1 MTPHRLASSARAVAA
16 AALALA
22 LSAALGVHPAQA
34 AAPGPGQFPAK
45 APTPAPPPVAPPA
58 AAKAPADRPTA
69 DQGAVDGDP
78 KARAEALRKGPA
90 RVGDR
95 AVQVVASIVV
105 KVVHPAE
112 VRRTTIESLKAGG
125 GWPLLVTDQELHL
138 AVPLPAVATVIDQ
151 LSAAGIVLQKSLQR
165 VDRTEEIVQLQ
176 AKLKSKREILARLRG
191 LLDDADTGSTLRVE
205 GTMNQLLSEV
215 EQLQGD
221 LNVAEASVRMARVVV
236 SFQYHQRQRITYVRS
251 PFQWLNQLDID
262 RFLADF

>member
-1 MTPHRLASSARAVAA
+1 MTPQRLPSSARAVAA

-22 LSAALGVHPAQA
+22 IGAAAGVHPAQA
-34 AAPGPGQFPAK
+34 AVPGPVQVPAK
-45 APTPAPPPVAPPA
+45 APAPVPPPA

-78 KARAEALRKGPA
+78 KARAEALRKGHPH
-90 RVGDR
+90 VGDR

-112 VRRTTIESLKAGG
+112 VRRTTIESLKAAG

-151 LSAAGIVLQKSLQR
+151 LAAAGIVLQKSLQR

>member
-1 MTPHRLASSARAVAA
+1 MSTRQALSLARVAVST
-16 AALALA
+16 ALALA
-22 LSAALGVHPAQA
+22 PGFASAAAAAPASPPSPVQA
-34 AAPGPGQFPAK
+34 AAK
-45 APTPAPPPVAPPA
+45 VAPPA
-58 AAKAPADRPTA
+58 PAPVKPPVDRPTG

-78 KARAEALRKGPA
+78 KARAEALRKGHPP
-90 RVGDR
+90 VGER

-112 VRRTTIESLKAGG
+112 VRRTTLESLKGQG

-138 AVPLPAVATVIDQ
+138 AVPLASVATVTDQ
-151 LSAAGIVLQKSLQR
+151 IAAAGIVLQKSLQR
-165 VDRTEEIVQLQ
+165 VDRTDEIVQLQ

-191 LLDDADTGSTLRVE
+191 LMDDADTASTLRVE
-205 GTMNQLLSEV
+205 STMNQLVSEV

>member
-1 MTPHRLASSARAVAA
+1 MSLPHLPSPLCALGAG
-16 AALALA
+16 ALALT
-22 LSAALGVHPAQA
+22 LVAASA
-34 AAPGPGQFPAK
+34 AAPAGAATPPPVSAAVK
-45 APTPAPPPVAPPA
+45 AAPPPPPA
-58 AAKAPADRPTA
+58 AKPPVERPSA

-78 KARAEALRKGPA
+78 KARAEALRKGPPQ
-90 RVGDR
+90 VGER

-112 VRRTTIESLKAGG
+112 VRRTTIEGLKALG

-138 AVPLPAVATVIDQ
+138 AVPLPAVATVVDQ
-151 LSAAGIVLQKSLQR
+151 LAASGIVLQKSLQR
-165 VDRTEEIVQLQ
+165 TDRTDEIVQLQ

-191 LLDDADTGSTLRVE
+191 LMDDADTSSTLRVE
-205 GTMNQLLSEV
+205 ATMNQLVSEV

>member
-1 MTPHRLASSARAVAA
+1 
-16 AALALA
+16 
-22 LSAALGVHPAQA
+22 
-34 AAPGPGQFPAK
+34 
-45 APTPAPPPVAPPA
+45 
-58 AAKAPADRPTA
+58 
-69 DQGAVDGDP
+69 VDGDP
-78 KARAEALRKGPA
+78 KARAEALRKGHPH
-90 RVGDR
+90 VGDR

-112 VRRTTIESLKAGG
+112 VRRTTIESLKAAG

-151 LSAAGIVLQKSLQR
+151 LAAAGIVLQKSLQR

>member
-1 MTPHRLASSARAVAA
+1 MTPHRLPPSARAVAA

-22 LSAALGVHPAQA
+22 LSAAIGVCPAQA
-34 AAPGPGQFPAK
+34 APPAPVQAPAK
-45 APTPAPPPVAPPA
+45 AQQAPPPGAS
-58 AAKAPADRPTA
+58 KAPADRPTA

-78 KARAEALRKGPA
+78 KARAEALRKGHPQI
-90 RVGDR
+90 GDR

-112 VRRTTIESLKAGG
+112 VRRTTLESLKAGG

-138 AVPLPAVATVIDQ
+138 AVPLPAVATVVDQ
-151 LSAAGIVLQKSLQR
+151 LAAAGIVLQKSLQR